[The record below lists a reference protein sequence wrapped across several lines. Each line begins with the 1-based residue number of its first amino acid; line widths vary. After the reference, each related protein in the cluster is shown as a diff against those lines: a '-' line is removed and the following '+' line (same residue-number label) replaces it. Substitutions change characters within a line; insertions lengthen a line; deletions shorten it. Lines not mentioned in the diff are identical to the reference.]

1 LTDKIGNDQAGDEG
15 QYMKWLENL
24 VVKLANR
31 VDNQLDDLT
40 EKKAFDT
47 AQDAYF
53 AGDLKTALAGYS
65 ALAEKGHGRAAAL
78 AGEMH
83 LSGKGTPVS
92 GTKAVK
98 YFEMGAAASDPDAT
112 ALLGMALAAGMAGVK
127 VDLIRAKPFLQA
139 AANNGDAKSKEMLTI
154 VIAKQKGKR
163 K

>member
-1 LTDKIGNDQAGDEG
+1 
-15 QYMKWLENL
+15 MKWLENL
-24 VVKLANR
+24 VVKLADR

-40 EKKAFDT
+40 EKKEFDA

-65 ALAEKGHGRAAAL
+65 ALAENGHGRAAAL

-83 LSGKGTPVS
+83 LSGKGTPIN

-127 VDLIRAKPFLQA
+127 IDFIKARPHLEA
-139 AANNGDAKSKEMLTI
+139 AAKNGDLKAKEMLNI
-154 VIAKQKGKR
+154 VIAKQRGKR
-163 K
+163 R

>member
-1 LTDKIGNDQAGDEG
+1 
-15 QYMKWLENL
+15 MKWLENL

-40 EKKAFDT
+40 AKKEFEA

-53 AGDLKTALAGYS
+53 AGDLKKALAGYS
-65 ALAEKGHGRAAAL
+65 ALAERGHGRAAAL
-78 AGEMH
+78 AGELH

-127 VDLIRAKPFLQA
+127 IDFIKARPYLETAAK
-139 AANNGDAKSKEMLTI
+139 NGDAKAKEMLNI

-163 K
+163 R

>member
-1 LTDKIGNDQAGDEG
+1 
-15 QYMKWLENL
+15 MKWLENL

-40 EKKAFDT
+40 AKKEFDA

-65 ALAEKGHGRAAAL
+65 ALAERGHGRAAAL
-78 AGEMH
+78 AGELH

-127 VDLIRAKPFLQA
+127 IDFIKARPYLETAAK
-139 AANNGDAKSKEMLTI
+139 NGDAKAKEMLNI

-163 K
+163 R